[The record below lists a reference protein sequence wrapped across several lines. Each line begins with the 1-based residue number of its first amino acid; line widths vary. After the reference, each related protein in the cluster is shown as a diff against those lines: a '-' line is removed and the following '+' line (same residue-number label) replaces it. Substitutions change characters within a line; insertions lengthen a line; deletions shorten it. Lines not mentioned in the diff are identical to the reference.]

1 MKPLYAAVLIP
12 LVAACTVDR
21 QTTVTRLVNTI
32 SPEQTAACVAAAAE
46 ARGVPE
52 ALVTSPVASA
62 TASGPVV
69 TMSVGGVPATCKLDN
84 AGNVTGVTFGAA
96 G

>member
-1 MKPLYAAVLIP
+1 MRPLCTAALIP
-12 LVAACTVDR
+12 LLAACTVGR
-21 QTTVTRLVNTI
+21 TTTVTQVVNAIT
-32 SPEQTAACVAAAAE
+32 PEQTQACVSAAAE
-46 ARGVPE
+46 ARDVPE

-62 TASGPVV
+62 TTTGPVV

>member
-1 MKPLYAAVLIP
+1 MKPIVAAALIP
-12 LVAACTVDR
+12 LVAACTTDR
-21 QTTVTRLVNTI
+21 QTTVTRIVNTVT
-32 SPEQTAACVAAAAE
+32 PEQTSACVAAAAE
-46 ARGVPE
+46 ARGVPQSMI
-52 ALVTSPVASA
+52 TSPVASA

>member
-1 MKPLYAAVLIP
+1 MRPLYVAALIP
-12 LVAACTVDR
+12 LLAACTVDR
-21 QTTVTRLVNTI
+21 QTTVTRIVNTI
-32 SPEQTAACVAAAAE
+32 TPEQTQACVSAAAQ

-52 ALVTSPVASA
+52 AMVTQPVASA
-62 TASGPVV
+62 SAAGPVV
-69 TMSVGGVPATCKLDN
+69 TMHVNGVPATCRLDN